1 MIYVKRDADNRI
13 IAIFEKDTDG
23 HLEKISPT
31 DKEVTAFLAQCKL
44 NKEQIFLK
52 TDLELIR
59 VIEDLIQILIA
70 KNIISI
76 TDFPISAMEKLVA
89 RNKIREQYKGL
100 TGIMDKL

>member
-1 MIYVKRDADNRI
+1 MIYVKRDADNKI
-13 IAIFEKDTDG
+13 IAIFEKDTDDN
-23 HLEKISPT
+23 LEKISST
-31 DKEVTAFLAQCKL
+31 NKEVIAFLTQCKL
-44 NKEQIFLK
+44 NKEDVFLK
-52 TDLELIR
+52 ADLELIR